1 MPDGPTGRSRSA
13 PSDGSA
19 RTPCPTRALFYNES
33 TKNGYKGQLFFPNE
47 EDGDIGRAF
56 AVTKDGDAVALP
68 RLGLF
73 QWENTIPAPN
83 QTDTTLVM
91 GMEDGP
97 AGNVSQLWVYAGSKQ
112 KNGEPVAK
120 AGLTNGDDH
129 VLDAVDQAV
138 STDTQWRAT
147 YDVGEAAPVRIV
159 DNEWNQTGAGQ
170 NADGLRD
177 GLSLNRIE
185 DGYFDPNN
193 PNDFYFLTTEGG
205 QNNGESP
212 SGPLYRDGGGLWLLR
227 WADIENPDLGGTL
240 TLLLDGS
247 EEIGEGEAKM
257 HKPDNMAIDTHGNLL
272 IQEDPGNVNH
282 LARIVAYRISDGAL
296 GVVAR
301 FDEALFGTGATAD
314 PNRYTID
321 EESSGIIDAEAFLG
335 EGAFIFDAQ
344 IHTTKHLPAGTGPGT
359 VQEYVENGQLLTL
372 KVDDWSDIYGD

>member
-1 MPDGPTGRSRSA
+1 M
-13 PSDGSA
+13 
-19 RTPCPTRALFYNES
+19 
-33 TKNGYKGQLFFPNE
+33 
-47 EDGDIGRAF
+47 
-56 AVTKDGDAVALP
+56 TKDGDAAALP

-83 QTDTTLVM
+83 QTDTTWSWAWRM
-91 GMEDGP
+91 DPRAMS
-97 AGNVSQLWVYAGSKQ
+97 ASCGSTPGQ
-112 KNGEPVAK
+112 AESGEPVAK

-147 YDVGEAAPVRIV
+147 YDVGEAAPVRSSTT
-159 DNEWNQTGAGQ
+159 NGTRPAP
-170 NADGLRD
+170 ARMPTALRD

-227 WADIENPDLGGTL
+227 WADLENPNLGGTL

-282 LARIVAYRISDGAL
+282 LARIVAYRIRMGHSAWSQGSTRSFWDRRNHRSQPL
-296 GVVAR
+296 HDRRGVERDHRRRGVPR
-301 FDEALFGTGATAD
+301 
-314 PNRYTID
+314 RW
-321 EESSGIIDAEAFLG
+321 
-335 EGAFIFDAQ
+335 AFIFDAQ

-359 VQEYVENGQLLTL
+359 VQEFVENGQLLTL
-372 KVDDWSDIYGD
+372 KVDDWAESTGTDPRAAWGPPQCPQRTRIGEARSSSVVNGPLTARKAAVDAASRV

>member
-1 MPDGPTGRSRSA
+1 M
-13 PSDGSA
+13 
-19 RTPCPTRALFYNES
+19 
-33 TKNGYKGQLFFPNE
+33 
-47 EDGDIGRAF
+47 
-56 AVTKDGDAVALP
+56 
-68 RLGLF
+68 
-73 QWENTIPAPN
+73 
-83 QTDTTLVM
+83 
-91 GMEDGP
+91 
-97 AGNVSQLWVYAGSKQ
+97 
-112 KNGEPVAK
+112 
-120 AGLTNGDDH
+120 
-129 VLDAVDQAV
+129 LDAVDQAV

-301 FDEALFGTGATAD
+301 FDEILFGTGATTD

-359 VQEYVENGQLLTL
+359 VQEFVENGQLLTL
-372 KVDDWSDIYGD
+372 KVDDWADIYGD